1 MQCKFSWCI
10 FAYTFLKCIQNKY
23 QKHISAR
30 KVCSLTCPG
39 SVRRWQCSSLVRP
52 VQSQDAV
59 DGERGRSVHLDVLM
73 STDCERR
80 HPEIWVLFFSD
91 WTSTAV
97 IPKLEVHLYTSSLIV
112 PETSPIKAWDGV
124 FYMWIAGP
132 HRGTPGRLQVIQ
144 GLNPL
149 SSGDTESL
157 KAAIERDK
165 TRLMC
170 LSFYSP
176 GRKLGPVPRIYLLLI
191 SFRCISSIMRK
202 QSTSA

>member
-1 MQCKFSWCI
+1 MLNEDGLFIWI
-10 FAYTFLKCIQNKY
+10 RFWWA
-23 QKHISAR
+23 
-30 KVCSLTCPG
+30 LT
-39 SVRRWQCSSLVRP
+39 VR
-52 VQSQDAV
+52 DA
-59 DGERGRSVHLDVLM
+59 
-73 STDCERR
+73 
-80 HPEIWVLFFSD
+80 IFFSD

-97 IPKLEVHLYTSSLIV
+97 IPKLELHLYTSSLIV
-112 PETSPIKAWDGV
+112 PKTSPIKAWDGV

-144 GLNPL
+144 CFNLKHNLL

-191 SFRCISSIMRK
+191 SFCCISSIMRK